1 MEGDGQRGFSR
12 AELSLQNLIVDYQ
25 GEEEQRA
32 WMFLMGNIENFNVD
46 EFVDRLPTA
55 MELSRQICRN
65 RPLVIRSYHQ
75 RQQQHGQRDA
85 RVEGVEDDEDIE
97 SFILSNLG
105 PDRLVTVA
113 RTPDGNADSIVDDK
127 YFVEPQ
133 YERMR
138 VDEFFKK
145 LKSASLR
152 SKDSKT
158 ERGDE
163 RHLKIKDHQRSTIV
177 PDDNRDDDGDDVL
190 YLQSQNGNLSDEL
203 SPLIKHLGSH
213 LPLASKA
220 LGKFLFDYQA
230 DDRPDAVNLWIGDER
245 SSTSLHK
252 DPYENF
258 YLVLKGSKSFTIFP
272 PIEYYCMHEGLYI
285 KSSYRR
291 LRGGPNCKGYEDEG
305 GVVVVNDDW
314 IIVPD
319 RKKSF
324 TTQRDDVKK
333 LERREED
340 EYVRI
345 PWIPITLKKKSQ
357 PSEDQQHQHH
367 LPNSSDHEIR
377 SKYQRFKYSRPMRIK
392 LYPGDL
398 LYLPSNWFHQVDQS
412 PLPIHKNRGSND
424 DDDHHLIIACNWWY
438 DMDYTGSSHSSI
450 EFIRREVLALNL

>member
-1 MEGDGQRGFSR
+1 MTIKKKNPF
-12 AELSLQNLIVDYQ
+12 
-25 GEEEQRA
+25 
-32 WMFLMGNIENFNVD
+32 NFNFTDLNSSQVD

-97 SFILSNLG
+97 VYHRMESIDSWNQSFILSNLG

-152 SKDSKT
+152 SKASKT
-158 ERGDE
+158 KRGDE

-220 LGKFLFDYQA
+220 LA

-285 KSSYRR
+285 KSSYR
-291 LRGGPNCKGYEDEG
+291 
-305 GVVVVNDDW
+305 
-314 IIVPD
+314 
-319 RKKSF
+319 
-324 TTQRDDVKK
+324 Q
-333 LERREED
+333 
-340 EYVRI
+340 
-345 PWIPITLKKKSQ
+345 
-357 PSEDQQHQHH
+357 DQQHQHH